1 MKSIF
6 ILFLSALLMVSPVSA
21 IELEFVSVEAVETE
35 TPVVAETPR
44 AGITYKLVEVSPAVL
59 DAGRVNKQ
67 VIFRG
72 NKSARFGEF
81 DNLALAPQV
90 TYAKGL
96 LNSEKLVDGSGVVNY
111 ADLPD
116 VNAATAVSQVET
128 KVTAR
133 TANNPAITGYGRNRG
148 DVYGALRLKRAQ
160 DAKTE
165 AALQEKLAQFQA
177 TPSRMQEKIVRTTVE
192 PKILN

>member
-90 TYAKGL
+90 TYSKGL